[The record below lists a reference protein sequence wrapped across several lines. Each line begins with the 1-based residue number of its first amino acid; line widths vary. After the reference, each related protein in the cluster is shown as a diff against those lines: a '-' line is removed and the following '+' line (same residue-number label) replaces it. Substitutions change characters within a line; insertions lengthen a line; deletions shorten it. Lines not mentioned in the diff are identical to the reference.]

1 MRASAPSSGFPV
13 EVPLGYTLEPL
24 RQTGCQSSSSR
35 FSFDAYPSAT
45 RTRAMAHPP
54 RKPNIL
60 DTIDPNRIDGA
71 TLALL
76 LLGRHDGARVWKS
89 FDWDVL
95 YRLHEKGLISNPR
108 TPDKSVVLT
117 EDGEQLA
124 LLHFKMLFS
133 RDDDD

>member
-1 MRASAPSSGFPV
+1 
-13 EVPLGYTLEPL
+13 
-24 RQTGCQSSSSR
+24 
-35 FSFDAYPSAT
+35 
-45 RTRAMAHPP
+45 MAHPP

-60 DTIDPNRIDGA
+60 DTIDPDRIDGA